1 MDWALIATTGGG
13 AVTTLLGVVAGG
25 LVGRRGQDRQW
36 LRETK
41 AAAYRELLREYTRI
55 EFDVRRAYLGQL
67 DVRELDW
74 PRWGA
79 AVTELTLVADE
90 RVAVAVAGLSE
101 ALVDAERYVHGGDRD
116 DARWRTLLERVAAAQ
131 MEFINAARHS
141 LSRRQRPLT
150 ARAGG
155 PLIPE

>member
-1 MDWALIATTGGG
+1 MDWTLIATTGGG
-13 AVTTLLGVVAGG
+13 AVSTLLGVVAGG
-25 LVGRRGQDRQW
+25 LLGRRSQDRQW

-90 RVAVAVAGLSE
+90 PVAAAAHELAE
-101 ALVDAERYVHGGDRD
+101 ALVGLERYVHTGDRD
-116 DARWRTLLERVAAAQ
+116 DEHWRALLHAVAGAQ
-131 MEFINAARHS
+131 VRFVNAARRS
-141 LSRRQRPLT
+141 LSRRRRALT
-150 ARAGG
+150 ARSGG
-155 PLIPE
+155 PLITG